1 MYLPYL
7 LTKDTI
13 YNMSSENEWNR
24 GVDAILASCPALN
37 VSSLLTGSTCL
48 PSRLRRDHSL
58 QHSKYIPAASSDAGW
73 LLVSQPG
80 SLGTCFMPIESA
92 PLFRLP
98 ILSVCSSVTA
108 GILPWFFFRFASQVG
123 ICVAWVLFQGCV
135 HVREIWRD
143 MTLTLT

>member
-98 ILSVCSSVTA
+98 ILSVCSLLGFFHGFSLA
-108 GILPWFFFRFASQVG
+108 SLPGLEFVWHGCCFK
-123 ICVAWVLFQGCV
+123 VAFMY
-135 HVREIWRD
+135 VRSGA
-143 MTLTLT
+143 T